1 MRLGKKTLEEL
12 RKIINGD
19 DTFDYRSGP
28 QLVTFFNGLGF
39 SDAYGQGFPS
49 CWAYTDS
56 RLDKIN
62 GTPELDKC
70 LREIFAPINY
80 IGRIEELDELI
91 AGFNKYLAFDK
102 WKIIRENESI
112 LFKRLDRVI
121 IDESPKTVSE
131 MQDTDFLKL
140 TYDVDIDKLGLGS
153 GISDIIKARLTE
165 VESCISHDA
174 PLAAVIMIGSIM
186 EGILLGI
193 ASSHPKAFNQAAS
206 APKDQQGKNRKFH
219 DWKLNNYIDVA
230 SEIGILKPDVKKFSH
245 VVRDF
250 RNYIHPYQQMA
261 TQFAPDKHTAMICL
275 QVLKAAIY
283 QIGQYQAGGT
293 NEWIR

>member
-19 DTFDYRSGP
+19 GTGDYRSGP

-39 SDAYGQGFPS
+39 NDIYGQGFPS
-49 CWAYTDS
+49 RWVYTDS

-70 LREIFAPINY
+70 LREVFAPINY
-80 IGRIEELDELI
+80 ISRIPELDELI
-91 AGFNKYLAFDK
+91 VRFNQYLAFDK
-102 WKIIRENESI
+102 WKIIRENDSI
-112 LFKRLDRVI
+112 SFKRLDRVI
-121 IDESPKTVSE
+121 IDENPKTVSE
-131 MQDTDFLKL
+131 MQDTDFLKI
-140 TYDVDIDKLGLGS
+140 TYDVDIDKLKLDGA
-153 GISDIIKARLTE
+153 ISDIVKARLTE

-174 PLAAVIMIGSIM
+174 SLSAVIMIGSIM

-193 ASSHPKAFNQAAS
+193 ASSHPKEFNQAAS
-206 APKDQQGKNRKFH
+206 APKDQQGKNRKFYE
-219 DWKLNNYIDVA
+219 WTLNNYIDVA

-245 VVRDF
+245 AVRDF

-261 TQFAPDKHTAMICL
+261 PQFSPDKHTALICL

-283 QIGQYQAGGT
+283 QIGQYQTGGT
-293 NEWIR
+293 N